1 MALVVNDRVKE
12 TSTTTGTGTLT
23 LAGAVTGFETFSS
36 AIGNTNTTYY
46 AIVAQNG
53 AFEVGL
59 GTVAAGTLARTTII
73 SSSNSDAAVNLPAGT
88 KDVFCTL
95 PASKS
100 VILDASGNIVANNGS
115 NLTAL
120 NATQLTSGTVPD
132 ARFPATLPALNGS
145 ALTNLNAT
153 ALASGTVANARLDAQ
168 LQDVAGLATTA
179 GKIIQGDGSNFALSA
194 YTLPTSDGS
203 SSQVLTTDG
212 SGAVTFQTPTV
223 GDITAVTAG
232 TNLTGGGSSGDV
244 TINLADASTSAKGA
258 ASFSSDNFAASSG
271 AITIKDLGVAT
282 AEIQNDAVTQ
292 AKIADDAVGA
302 DQLAADA
309 VVTASIVDGNVTTA
323 KVADDAIT
331 LGKMAPGTDG
341 NIISYDASGN
351 PVAVATG
358 TSGQVLTSAG
368 AGAPP
373 TFQTPT
379 VGDITAVTAGTN
391 LSGGGSSGDVTINLA
406 DASTSTKGA
415 ASFSSDNFAA
425 SSGAITIK
433 DAGVATAELQDDAV
447 TTAKITD
454 SNVTTA
460 KIANSNVTLAKMAA
474 NSVDSNQY
482 VDGSIDTAHIAND
495 QITNALMADNAID
508 TAQIAASAVETAKI
522 NDSAVTTAKINN
534 DAVTLAKMA
543 SGTDG
548 NLISYDTSG
557 NPVAV
562 ATGNSGQ
569 VLTSAGAGAVPSFQ
583 TIAAAAI
590 TSTANGANNRVAT
603 YSDADSLN
611 GEANMTF
618 DGSTLT
624 VTGDIVPGANDTHDL
639 GASGNVWRDIYTGD
653 LHLTNEA
660 KAEGNAVDGTKG
672 NWTIQEGEESLFILN
687 NKSGKKY
694 RFKLEEM

>member
-46 AIVAQNG
+46 AIVANNG
-53 AFEVGL
+53 EFEVGL

-115 NLTAL
+115 NLT
-120 NATQLTSGTVPD
+120 
-132 ARFPATLPALNGS
+132 
-145 ALTNLNAT
+145 NLNAT

-179 GKIIQGDGSNFALSA
+179 GKIIQGDGSNFGLSA

-203 SSQVLTTDG
+203 ASQVLTTDG
-212 SGAVTFQTPTV
+212 SGAVTFATPTVGDITAVTAGTNLSGGGSSGDVTINLADASTSAKGAASFSSDNFAASSGAITVKDAGIATAELQDNAVTTVKITDANVTTAKIADVNVTEGKIADNAVTLAKMASGTDGNIISYDASGNPVAIATGSSGQVLTSAGAGAQPSFQTPTV

-292 AKIADDAVGA
+292 AKIGDDAVGADQLAANAVVTASIVNDNVTQAKIADDAVGA
-302 DQLAADA
+302 DQLASDA
-309 VVTASIVDGNVTTA
+309 VVTASIVDANVTTA

-331 LGKMAPGTDG
+331 L
-341 NIISYDASGN
+341 
-351 PVAVATG
+351 
-358 TSGQVLTSAG
+358 
-368 AGAPP
+368 
-373 TFQTPT
+373 
-379 VGDITAVTAGTN
+379 
-391 LSGGGSSGDVTINLA
+391 
-406 DASTSTKGA
+406 
-415 ASFSSDNFAA
+415 
-425 SSGAITIK
+425 
-433 DAGVATAELQDDAV
+433 
-447 TTAKITD
+447 
-454 SNVTTA
+454 
-460 KIANSNVTLAKMAA
+460 
-474 NSVDSNQY
+474 
-482 VDGSIDTAHIAND
+482 
-495 QITNALMADNAID
+495 
-508 TAQIAASAVETAKI
+508 
-522 NDSAVTTAKINN
+522 
-534 DAVTLAKMA
+534 AKMA

-548 NLISYDTSG
+548 NLITYDTSG
-557 NPVAV
+557 NPAAV
-562 ATGNSGQ
+562 ATGSSGQ

-611 GEANMTF
+611 GEANLTF

-624 VTGDIVPGANDTHDL
+624 VTGDIVPGTNDSFDL

-660 KAEGNAVDGTKG
+660 KEEGNAVDGTKG
-672 NWTIQEGEESLFILN
+672 NWTIQEGAESLFILN